1 MLLTTLCEKG
11 SVAFPKEVVKEL
23 ENGTK
28 KGQPDLPLL
37 WARQNRDR
45 GCRFGACYAELTS
58 VMRDPV
64 AKLTPDPNQTKANDD
79 ADPHVLATALKVSS
93 LGGNPIVV
101 TQESRKALPQIS
113 LNVAAGSLG
122 IPSVNLYAFLI
133 TLGIWS
139 EDLRNI

>member
-1 MLLTTLCEKG
+1 MH
-11 SVAFPKEVVKEL
+11 
-23 ENGTK
+23 
-28 KGQPDLPLL
+28 
-37 WARQNRDR
+37 
-45 GCRFGACYAELTS
+45 
-58 VMRDPV
+58 DPV
-64 AKLTPDPNQTKANDD
+64 AKLTPDPNQTKGNDD

-101 TQESRKALPQIS
+101 TQESRKAFPQIP

-133 TLGIWS
+133 ASGIWS

>member
-1 MLLTTLCEKG
+1 M
-11 SVAFPKEVVKEL
+11 FPKEVVNEL

-37 WARQNRDR
+37 WARKNRDR
-45 GCRFGACYAELTS
+45 GCRLGACYAELTL
-58 VMRDPV
+58 VMHDPV
-64 AKLTPDPNQTKANDD
+64 AKLTPDPNQTKGNDD

-93 LGGNPIVV
+93 LGGSPIVV
-101 TQESRKALPQIS
+101 TQETRKAFPQIP

-122 IPSVNLYAFLI
+122 IPSVNLYAYLI
-133 TLGIWS
+133 ALGIWS